1 MSDMI
6 NQIEAL
12 INQGRYFEAR
22 AKTNALL
29 LESDSLRVK
38 QLYALSLS
46 KCGVPEAA
54 MQYLEPFYKQFPDDP
69 ETAGILG
76 GIYKE
81 IFIKT
86 KDQRFAVLSKDTYL
100 KNFNATKSYYTG
112 INAATMCAISG
123 QAKQGQLIASE
134 VIALLNDK
142 QPDFWELAT
151 LAESYLISKDRIKAK
166 EYYLRARNLIT
177 TDWGKV
183 NSIYN
188 QLWLLNHYVAVPNEL
203 LTIFK
208 PPVIAAFVGHM
219 IDHTDGTQNRFPASI
234 ENTIKEALTSSITS
248 INAKIGYCSLACGGD
263 ILFAEA
269 MAETGGEVN
278 IFLPFQQNDF
288 IETSI
293 RFAGDQWVE
302 RFDRLVKK
310 FPVTFV
316 TQEPYDEFNDL
327 FVLQTR
333 IIFGA
338 AVVRS
343 AVNHTK
349 PHLFT
354 LMSSLDSRRKVGGTR
369 DTIKLW
375 PYPENITNINPDN
388 FNTSLRSNSQQTL
401 PDYVDNRKYKD
412 RPVCYV
418 LLADFPNTSPT
429 EKESFWKSAQSKI
442 ETKSP
447 IPYGLIW
454 NGEAILVACKSLEG
468 VTDICRILFD
478 IVRRFQ
484 KKDNIRVSLHVGP
497 VFVELEE
504 ETIGKRIE
512 GNAVKILQEIH
523 HYSTPGEVYASSQ
536 FALEMALT
544 INQYSIDYAGKF
556 LTEGMNSSQEI
567 FRIGFIK

>member
-1 MSDMI
+1 MSDI
-6 NQIEAL
+6 TDALEIL

-22 AKTNALL
+22 AKAASWLG
-29 LESDSLRVK
+29 DSSPIRSK
-38 QLYALSLS
+38 QLYALALS

-54 MQYLEPFYKQFPDDP
+54 MQYLEPLYKQFPDDP

-112 INAATMCAISG
+112 INAATMSAVSG

-142 QPDFWELAT
+142 QHDFWELAT

-166 EYYLRARNLIT
+166 EYYLRVRNLIT
-177 TDWGKV
+177 TDWGKI

-203 LTIFK
+203 LNIFK
-208 PPVIAAFVGHM
+208 PPVIAAFIGHM
-219 IDHTDGTQNRFPASI
+219 IDHPNRTQSRFPASI
-234 ENTIKEALTSSITS
+234 ENAIKEALTSSITS
-248 INAKIGYCSLACGGD
+248 LNAKIGYCSLACGGD

-278 IFLPFQQNDF
+278 IFLPFEQSDF

-316 TQEPYDEFNDL
+316 THEPYDQFNDL
-327 FVLQTR
+327 FVLQTG

-338 AVVRS
+338 AVMRS

-354 LMSSLDSRRKVGGTR
+354 LMSSLDSQRKVGGTR
-369 DTIKLW
+369 DTSKLW

-388 FNTSLRSNSQQTL
+388 FSTSLRSNNQQTL
-401 PDYVDNRKYKD
+401 QEYADNRKYKD
-412 RPVCYV
+412 RPVCYI

-429 EKESFWKSAQSKI
+429 EKESFWKSAQSKM
-442 ETKSP
+442 EMQSP
-447 IPYGLIW
+447 LPLGLIW

-478 IVRRFQ
+478 IVSRFQ
-484 KKDNIRVSLHVGP
+484 KKDNIRISLHVGP
-497 VFVELEE
+497 VFVEMEE
-504 ETIGKRIE
+504 ESIGKKIE

-536 FALEMALT
+536 FALEMALA
-544 INQYSIDYAGKF
+544 INQYSIDYGGKF
-556 LTEGMNSSQEI
+556 FTEGMNNSQEI
-567 FRIGFIK
+567 FRIGFAK